1 MKSIKVPLQWFQA
14 FLAGEAGTLRRVYSV
29 ESYLGFGRKV
39 TIITDASPWGIGGV
53 LVIDGWP
60 SEYFHDAITP
70 LDANILNVI
79 IGESSAQQAAEALG
93 VLVALRPW
101 APLWKGKRVNLSVKM
116 DSVSA
121 LTILLKCKSAGDAPS
136 VVAREVA
143 LDMAGSIYIPNVMQH
158 VPGVANVM
166 ADALSRWHDPGRERE
181 LPALLRGASLRI
193 VAPRLQPWWRALS
206 PP

>member
-1 MKSIKVPLQWFQA
+1 MPLP
-14 FLAGEAGTLRRVYSV
+14 G
-29 ESYLGFGRKV
+29 
-39 TIITDASPWGIGGV
+39 GIGAV
-53 LVIDGWP
+53 LIIDGWP

-70 LDANILNVI
+70 LDAEILHII

-93 VLVALRPW
+93 VLVALRLW
-101 APLWKGKRVNLSVKM
+101 APLWKGKRINLSVKM

-121 LTILLKCKSAGDAPS
+121 LTILLKCKSAGEAPS

-143 LDMAGSIYIPNVMQH
+143 LDMASSIYIPNVMQH

-166 ADALSRWHDPGRERE
+166 ADALSRWHDPGRQRQ
-181 LPALLRGASLRI
+181 LPARLRGASLRI
-193 VAPRLQPWWRALS
+193 VAPRLRSWWRALS